1 MFFLLYLLV
10 RFSPV
15 PTLKSNQHKVLAAG
29 EVIAAHSRVNLMA
42 REFKGNTGCRLLG
55 HLERSIH
62 GVPF

>member
-10 RFSPV
+10 RFP
-15 PTLKSNQHKVLAAG
+15 PMPALKSNQHKVLAAG
-29 EVIAAHSRVNLMA
+29 EFIAVHIRVNLMA
-42 REFKGNTGCRLLG
+42 RKFKVNTGCRFLG